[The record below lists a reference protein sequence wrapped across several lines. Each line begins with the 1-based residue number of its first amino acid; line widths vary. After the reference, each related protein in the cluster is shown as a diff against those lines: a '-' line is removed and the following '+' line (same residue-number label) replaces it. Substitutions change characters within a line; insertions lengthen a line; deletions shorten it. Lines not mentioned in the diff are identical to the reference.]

1 MSPEQASSTLD
12 PDELAHLEEQRDFL
26 LRSLADLEREHD
38 AGDLDDVDFEHL
50 RDDYTARAAEAI
62 RAIDERRAAFAANIR
77 PRDRKR
83 TLLWAGGVALFA
95 VIAGVAVAASLG
107 ARKAGET
114 GSGLA
119 PTQTLNQKANA
130 CQQRMGTDAPI
141 KVINCFK
148 KVLDKDPENVVA
160 NTWLAWELSLSSGQG
175 DGGGILASTE
185 ARLLDR
191 AVKADP
197 SYSYAR
203 AFRAIIA
210 YRSGD
215 AAAAK
220 RYLADFKAND
230 PSAEALGVI
239 EQMGLEAKIEALAK
253 SSTTST
259 TQPTTTK
266 PAG

>member
-1 MSPEQASSTLD
+1 MADGIDDHVVRAS
-12 PDELAHLEEQRDFL
+12 Q
-26 LRSLADLEREHD
+26 D
-38 AGDLDDVDFEHL
+38 AQGRGD
-50 RDDYTARAAEAI
+50 
-62 RAIDERRAAFAANIR
+62 
-77 PRDRKR
+77 
-83 TLLWAGGVALFA
+83 GGV
-95 VIAGVAVAASLG
+95 VYQ
-107 ARKAGET
+107 
-114 GSGLA
+114 SG
-119 PTQTLNQKANA
+119 
-130 CQQRMGTDAPI
+130 RRSR
-141 KVINCFK
+141 
-148 KVLDKDPENVVA
+148 E
-160 NTWLAWELSLSSGQG
+160 

-230 PSAEALGVI
+230 PSAEALGAI